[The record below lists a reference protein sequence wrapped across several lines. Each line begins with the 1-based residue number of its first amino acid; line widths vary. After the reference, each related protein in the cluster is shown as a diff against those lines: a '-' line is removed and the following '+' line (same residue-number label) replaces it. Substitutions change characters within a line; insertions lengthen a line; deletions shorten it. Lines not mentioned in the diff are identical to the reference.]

1 MISRRQILRAAPG
14 TAALLGSQALLPGW
28 AANGQTTSP
37 SNEFDL
43 NIQRQ
48 TVSIDSRKAAINSI
62 NGTLPGPLLRMREGE
77 EVVLRV
83 RNDLDADTSLHWHGI
98 LLPPSMDGVPG
109 VSFAGIKPQET
120 FEYRFRLQQHG
131 TYWYHSHS
139 GFQEQLGVYGPL
151 IVDPAKDDSIS
162 ADRELI
168 LVLSDWS
175 FESPARVWSKLKT
188 HADYYNS
195 RQPTLADLLKGNDQA
210 EWERMRMMRTDIAD
224 ITGMTYTYLLNGHGP
239 TDDWTGLF
247 NPGERVRLRVIN
259 ASAMTYFNFRIPG
272 LPLTVIQADGQDLQ
286 PVTVAEAQLGVAETM
301 DFMVEP
307 AGDRAY
313 AIVAEAMD
321 RSGMAVGQLTP
332 SASLR
337 AEVPPLRAPPQRT
350 MQDMGHDAGHGDG
363 HSGMQHDMP
372 AGPAGM
378 DHSNHGDR
386 ATTPAA
392 QTTVPVDPPAWIPRR
407 GPGVMNIVAAPMS
420 RLDEPGTGLTDVGHR
435 VLTYADM
442 QAREAFYDQREP
454 SREIWLNLT
463 GNMERYMWSFDGEK
477 GTGGTEPIRFRHDE
491 RVRLV
496 FINHTMMEHP
506 IHLHGMWMELEN
518 GQQPM
523 PRKHTVSVKPAERV
537 SVLVT
542 ADAPGDWAFHC
553 HLLLHM
559 KAGMMRTV
567 QVSPPMVET
576 ADANT

>member
-14 TAALLGSQALLPGW
+14 TAALLGSQGLLPTW
-28 AANGQTTSP
+28 AADGLTGKAG
-37 SNEFDL
+37 NEFEL
-43 NIQRQ
+43 AIQRQ
-48 TVSIDSRKAAINSI
+48 TVSIGNRQADIRSI

-83 RNDLDADTSLHWHGI
+83 RNDLDEDTSLHWHGI

-109 VSFAGIKPQET
+109 ISFAGIKPRDT
-120 FEYRFRLQQHG
+120 FEYRFRLKQHG

-151 IVDPAKDDSIS
+151 IIDPADEDKQ
-162 ADRELI
+162 AGDRELI
-168 LVLSDWS
+168 IVLSDWS
-175 FESPARVWSKLKT
+175 FEDPARVWAKLKKQ
-188 HADYYNS
+188 ADYYN
-195 RQPTLADLLKGNDQA
+195 RRMPTLADLIKRDDQA
-210 EWERMRMMRTDIAD
+210 EWERMRMVRSDIAD
-224 ITGMTYTYLLNGHGP
+224 ITGVTYTYLMNGHGP

-247 NPGERVRLRVIN
+247 RPGERVRLRVIN

-272 LPLTVIQADGQDLQ
+272 LPLTVIQADGQDLV
-286 PVTVAEAQLGVAETM
+286 PLTVDEAQLAVAETM
-301 DFMVEP
+301 DFLVEP

-313 AIVAEAMD
+313 AVIAEAMD

-332 SASLR
+332 ADGLR
-337 AEVPPLRAPPQRT
+337 AEVPELRSPPQRT
-350 MQDMGHDAGHGDG
+350 MQDMGHGGAHA
-363 HSGMQHDMP
+363 GMQHEKMNDH
-372 AGPAGM
+372 ANM
-378 DHSNHGDR
+378 DHSGHAGMADN
-386 ATTPAA
+386 TPAPSG
-392 QTTVPVDPPAWIPRR
+392 TPVDPPPWIPER
-407 GPGVMNIVAAPMS
+407 GPGVMNIVAAPLNRMA
-420 RLDEPGTGLTDVGHR
+420 EPGTGLSDVDHR

-442 QAREAFYDQREP
+442 QAREAFYDQRKP

-463 GNMERYMWSFDGEK
+463 GNMERYMWSFDGKK
-477 GTGGTEPIRFRHDE
+477 GTGGTDPIRFRHGE

-523 PRKHTVSVKPAERV
+523 PRKHTVSVKPAERL
-537 SVLVT
+537 SVLVS

-567 QVSPPMVET
+567 QIAPPMMEGEDN
-576 ADANT
+576 A